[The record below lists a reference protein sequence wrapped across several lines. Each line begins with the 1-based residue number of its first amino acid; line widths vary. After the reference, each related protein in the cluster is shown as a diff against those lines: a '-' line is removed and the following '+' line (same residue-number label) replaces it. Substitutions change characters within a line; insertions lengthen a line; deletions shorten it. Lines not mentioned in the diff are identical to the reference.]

1 MEVLMKIL
9 QLIMALSLLV
19 LVHEFGHFLFA
30 KLFGMKVDKFYLFFD
45 PWFSVVKYKPKNSDT
60 EYGIGW
66 LPLGGYCKIAGMID
80 ESMDKEALKNEPQP
94 WEFRAKPAWQRFFVL
109 FGGVFFNLI
118 LAIILYSA
126 LLYSWGDSYIKNE
139 DVTTGVVVND
149 VAYDIGFR
157 NGDHILSVDG
167 ETIDDF
173 NQIHPMIIRKQAKEV
188 QVLRNGNELTIH
200 IDPVFMPAMLNGGR
214 LFDYGIPFVIDSVD
228 ASSLNVA
235 AGFLHGDR
243 IVGIDSTEIP
253 YYSEVAGYL
262 QARPN
267 SKVLVRVQR
276 NAVSPVSDTIAS
288 GILCIEASTDSL
300 GRLGIYANG
309 NLGDFF
315 KITERSYNVV
325 ECVPAGFNKAIT
337 TVSNY
342 WKELNL
348 IVKPQTGAYKSVG
361 SFIAIGSLFP
371 GSWNWYFFWNI
382 CAFLSII
389 LAVMNIL
396 PIPALDGGHIL
407 FTLYE
412 MISGRKP
419 SDKFLEVAQT
429 IGMVFLILL
438 MIFAFG
444 NDIFRLFK

>member
-1 MEVLMKIL
+1 MEVLMKIV
-9 QLIMALSLLV
+9 QLVLALSLLV

-30 KLFGMKVDKFYLFFD
+30 KIFGMRVDKFYLFFD

-80 ESMDKEALKNEPQP
+80 ESMDKEALKKDPQP

-126 LLYSWGDSYIKNE
+126 ILYSWGDSYIRNE

-149 VAYDIGFR
+149 VAYDMGFR
-157 NGDHILSVDG
+157 NGDHIIAVDG
-167 ETIDDF
+167 VAIDDF
-173 NQIHPMIIRKQAKEV
+173 NQIHPTIIRKQAKEV
-188 QVLRNGNELTIH
+188 QLLRDGKEMTVC

-228 ASSLNVA
+228 AASRNVA
-235 AGFLHGDR
+235 AGFQHGDR
-243 IVGIDSTEIP
+243 IVAIDSTEIP
-253 YYSEVAGYL
+253 YYSEVAKYL
-262 QARPN
+262 QARPD
-267 SKVLVRVQR
+267 SKVTVKVHREGI
-276 NAVSPVSDTIAS
+276 DTIAG
-288 GILCIEASTDSL
+288 GILSIEASTDSL
-300 GRLGIYANG
+300 GRLGIYADG
-309 NLGDFF
+309 NLEHFF
-315 KITERSYNVV
+315 RITERNYNMI
-325 ECVPAGFNKAIT
+325 ESVPAGFNKAIT

-342 WKELNL
+342 WKELKL

-371 GSWNWYFFWNI
+371 GSWDWHFFWNI

-412 MISGRKP
+412 MITGRKP

-429 IGMVFLILL
+429 IGMIFLILL

>member
-1 MEVLMKIL
+1 MEVLMKIV
-9 QLIMALSLLV
+9 QLVLALSLLV

-30 KLFGMKVDKFYLFFD
+30 KIFGMKVDKFYLFFD

-80 ESMDKEALKNEPQP
+80 ESMDKEALKKDPQP

-126 LLYSWGDSYIKNE
+126 ILYSWGDSYIRNE

-149 VAYDIGFR
+149 VAYDMGFR
-157 NGDHILSVDG
+157 NGDHIIAVDG
-167 ETIDDF
+167 EAIDDF
-173 NQIHPMIIRKQAKEV
+173 NQIHPTIIRKQAKEV
-188 QVLRNGNELTIH
+188 QLLRDGKEMTIS

-228 ASSLNVA
+228 AASRNVA
-235 AGFLHGDR
+235 AGFQHGDR
-243 IVGIDSTEIP
+243 IVAIDSTEIP
-253 YYSEVAGYL
+253 YYSEVAKYL
-262 QARPN
+262 QARPD
-267 SKVLVRVQR
+267 SKVTVKIHRDGI
-276 NAVSPVSDTIAS
+276 DTIAG
-288 GILCIEASTDSL
+288 GILSIEASTDSL
-300 GRLGIYANG
+300 GRLGIYADG
-309 NLGDFF
+309 NLEHFF
-315 KITERSYNVV
+315 RITERNYNMI
-325 ECVPAGFNKAIT
+325 ESVPAGFNKAIT

-342 WKELNL
+342 WKELKL

-361 SFIAIGSLFP
+361 SFIAIGSMFP
-371 GSWNWYFFWNI
+371 GSWDWHFFWNI

-412 MISGRKP
+412 MITGRKP

-429 IGMVFLILL
+429 IGMIFLILL

>member
-1 MEVLMKIL
+1 
-9 QLIMALSLLV
+9 MALSLLV

-80 ESMDKEALKNEPQP
+80 ESMDKETLKNEPQP

-342 WKELNL
+342 WKELKL

>member
-1 MEVLMKIL
+1 
-9 QLIMALSLLV
+9 MALSLLV

-342 WKELNL
+342 WKELKL

>member
-1 MEVLMKIL
+1 MEVLMKIV
-9 QLIMALSLLV
+9 QLVLALSLLV

-30 KLFGMKVDKFYLFFD
+30 KIFGMKVDKFYLFFD
-45 PWFSVVKYKPKNSDT
+45 PWFSVVKYKPKDSDT

-80 ESMDKEALKNEPQP
+80 ESMDKEALKKEPQP

-109 FGGVFFNLI
+109 FGGVLFNLI

-126 LLYSWGDSYIKNE
+126 LLYSWGDSYIRNE

-149 VAYDIGFR
+149 VAYDMGFR
-157 NGDHILSVDG
+157 NGDRIISVDG
-167 ETIDDF
+167 EAIDDF
-173 NQIHPMIIRKQAKEV
+173 NQIHPAIIRKQAKEV
-188 QVLRNGNELTIH
+188 QLLRDGKEMTIS

-228 ASSLNVA
+228 AASSNVA
-235 AGFLHGDR
+235 AGFQHGDR
-243 IVGIDSTEIP
+243 ILGIDSTEIP
-253 YYSEVAGYL
+253 YYSEVAKYL
-262 QARPN
+262 QARPD
-267 SKVLVRVQR
+267 SKVIVKIHRDGI
-276 NAVSPVSDTIAS
+276 DTIAG
-288 GILCIEASTDSL
+288 GILSIEASTDSL
-300 GRLGIYANG
+300 GRLGIYADG
-309 NLGDFF
+309 NLEHFF
-315 KITERSYNVV
+315 KVTERSYNIV

-342 WKELNL
+342 WKELKL

-412 MISGRKP
+412 MITGRKP

-429 IGMVFLILL
+429 IGMIFLILL